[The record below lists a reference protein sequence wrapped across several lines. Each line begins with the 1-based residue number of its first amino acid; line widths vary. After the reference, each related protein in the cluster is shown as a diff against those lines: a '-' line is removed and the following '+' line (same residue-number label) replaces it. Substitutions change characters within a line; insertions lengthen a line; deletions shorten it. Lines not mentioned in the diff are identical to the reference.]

1 MSSTSPLMARW
12 RSSLLDAA
20 PRHRGSANPCRS
32 AAPTRRKATPVVFTV
47 GVSRAPRSH
56 APSPNVST
64 TQRGGLRLRRRPRT
78 TSAAPILGG
87 RHQLRGHGVGARH
100 YPRLGRMR
108 RSRPTSL
115 WDDSPMGLALELV
128 AEADPSASASAPA
141 RQLEFDLGLPPKLIT
156 RRPRR
161 SNGVSLAMQSV
172 AEFHMSFD
180 LPLERTPQQQVHTD
194 LGALRVELLREEF
207 EEFKDAVVRQD
218 VVAVADALGDIVYV
232 AYGAALTYGIDLD
245 AVLREVHR
253 ANMSKLGP
261 DGEPVL
267 REDGKVLK
275 PPSYV
280 APDVRRVLL
289 DQPPLF
295 LD

>member
-1 MSSTSPLMARW
+1 M
-12 RSSLLDAA
+12 RSMHLVDSGGWMQEVAELRFLAFS
-20 PRHRGSANPCRS
+20 G
-32 AAPTRRKATPVVFTV
+32 TTEWTE
-47 GVSRAPRSH
+47 RAMQE
-56 APSPNVST
+56 A
-64 TQRGGLRLRRRPRT
+64 
-78 TSAAPILGG
+78 
-87 RHQLRGHGVGARH
+87 
-100 YPRLGRMR
+100 
-108 RSRPTSL
+108 L
-115 WDDSPMGLALELV
+115 WNDRVMGLAMELV
-128 AEADPSASASAPA
+128 AEVDPSATAA
-141 RQLEFDLGLPPKLIT
+141 QLEFDLGLPPKLLT

-161 SNGVSLAMQSV
+161 SNGVSRAMQSV
-172 AEFHMSFD
+172 AEFHMSFN
-180 LPLERTPQQQVHTD
+180 LPLERTPQPRVRD
-194 LGALRVELLREEF
+194 ESRALRVELLREEF

-245 AVLREVHR
+245 AVLREIHR

-261 DGEPVL
+261 DGEPIL

-275 PPSYV
+275 SLSYV